1 VKRILNP
8 ERVPPGGNYRYVVPE
23 SGMEFLGQTPGVV
36 LVKVRAHCVANN
48 FPLRHLEQR
57 ITDQFCERHPEL
69 CEEVDEA
76 TGQPTLA
83 ELAKRFAVAM
93 KSWASSG
100 FKIVTSEQ
108 FAERRDIC
116 MTCNYWQGDG
126 ANVGTGRCGKCGC
139 SGLKLFAAS
148 ERCPE
153 DPPKWDRLT
162 G

>member
-1 VKRILNP
+1 
-8 ERVPPGGNYRYVVPE
+8 
-23 SGMEFLGQTPGVV
+23 MEFLGQTPGVV

-116 MTCNYWQGDG
+116 LTCNYWQGDG